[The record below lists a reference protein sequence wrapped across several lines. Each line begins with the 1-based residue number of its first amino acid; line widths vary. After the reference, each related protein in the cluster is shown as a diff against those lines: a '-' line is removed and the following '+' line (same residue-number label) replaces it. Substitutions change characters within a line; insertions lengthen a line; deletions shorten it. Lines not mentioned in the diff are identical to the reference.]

1 MIACRHDEVIAQRV
15 QGASYM
21 LASEP
26 ALRALHD
33 FGSGVKP
40 SATLRTRCERIG
52 LPEEVAFAVAGVVT
66 KMLAL
71 LARCERPNDAAGRFG
86 RQRALALI
94 RRSLDSFVTDAV
106 RIAMIADPPTG
117 DALVRVWD
125 EVCDS
130 DERGLLAR
138 SLGVPTP
145 SANRYG
151 AKLTKNAKAV
161 S

>member
-1 MIACRHDEVIAQRV
+1 MACRHDEVIAQRV
-15 QGASYM
+15 QGTSYM

-26 ALRALHD
+26 ALRVLYD
-33 FGSGVKP
+33 FGNGVKP

-52 LPEEVAFAVAGVVT
+52 LPEKVAFAVAGVVT

-71 LARCERPNDAAGRFG
+71 LARCERPKDAAGRFG

-125 EVCDS
+125 EVCDR
-130 DERGLLAR
+130 DECGLLAW
-138 SLGVPTP
+138 SLGAATL
-145 SANRYG
+145 SARRYG
-151 AKLTKNAKAV
+151 ARLARNLK
-161 S
+161 